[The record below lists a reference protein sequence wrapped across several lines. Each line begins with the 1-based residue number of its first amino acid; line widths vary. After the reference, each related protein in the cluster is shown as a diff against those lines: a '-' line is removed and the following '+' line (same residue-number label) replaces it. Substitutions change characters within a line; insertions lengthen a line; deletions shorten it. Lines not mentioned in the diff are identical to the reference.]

1 MSTGTITVTSD
12 LFSQDATI
20 PASAAHA
27 FVGGAN
33 VSPDLRWS
41 GVPDGTKSLAV
52 TVYDPDAPTT
62 VGFVHWLLFDLDPKL
77 DRLEAGAGSAGKN
90 PPGST
95 LGLTDWGVNEYGGMA
110 PPAGDEPHRYI
121 YTVYALDV
129 PSLGLPPNTTYAVFN
144 FMTRGHVLAT
154 GTLTGRFGL

>member
-1 MSTGTITVTSD
+1 MATGITVTSE
-12 LFSQDATI
+12 LFSPDGTI

-27 FVGGAN
+27 FAGGGN

-41 GVPDGTKSLAV
+41 GVPAEAKSLAV

-62 VGFVHWLLFDLDPKL
+62 VGFVHWLLFDLDPTL
-77 DRLEAGAGSAGKN
+77 SGLPAGAGSPGKN
-90 PPGST
+90 PAGSI

-110 PPAGDEPHRYI
+110 PTSGDEPHRYI
-121 YTVYALDV
+121 FTVYALDV
-129 PSLGLPPNTTYAVFN
+129 PSLGLPQNTTYAVFN